1 MEEDARRSLGGIM
14 SKWTLEKIK
23 KQISFGDFVSI
34 DGDDF
39 NKRVFIKSKG
49 DYLITIH
56 ADREHIARWD
66 VDRICFKFFDRQ
78 GKEILPEPE
87 YKYVNFDSFGELCEA
102 IINKEVYGEL
112 GNKQCYLYSQIYDL
126 PRFYKKC
133 FKRVEV

>member
-1 MEEDARRSLGGIM
+1 M
-14 SKWTLEKIK
+14 SKWTIKKIK
-23 KQISFGDFVSI
+23 KQIKFGDFMSL

-49 DYLITIH
+49 EYLITIH

-66 VDRICFKFFDRQ
+66 VDRICFKFYDRQ

-102 IINKEVYGEL
+102 IINDKVVDESGLKYHKSIVEL
-112 GNKQCYLYSQIYDL
+112 TLENIYATKY
-126 PRFYKKC
+126 RY